1 MSGRGRPQA
10 PGRAVDNGERQGHA
24 IRALDTQRWP
34 GGAVLARMISSGAM
48 ICCTTVSAAP
58 PTRLRSWV
66 RQPLARAEKS
76 CLTVVSAGIS

>member
-1 MSGRGRPQA
+1 
-10 PGRAVDNGERQGHA
+10 
-24 IRALDTQRWP
+24 
-34 GGAVLARMISSGAM
+34 MISSGAM

-66 RQPLARAEKS
+66 TQPLARAEKS